1 MKKSSSTIRTNI
13 ARLQEQLK
21 QAEADEAQ
29 RIGRIALKAGLGEI
43 EVDDDELR
51 AAFAELAT
59 RFQRSASRSTG
70 KGGGGAGSI
79 AASSTTSLPPGAT
92 AHGTEEA

>member
-21 QAEADEAQ
+21 QAETDEAQ

-43 EVDDDELR
+43 EVDDEELR
-51 AAFAELAT
+51 AAFEELAK
-59 RFQRSASRSTG
+59 RFRSGKSRSAG
-70 KGGGGAGSI
+70 KGGGEGGI
-79 AASSTTSLPPGAT
+79 AVSSQASVSPGAT

>member
-21 QAEADEAQ
+21 QAETDEAL

-51 AAFAELAT
+51 AAFEELAK
-59 RFQRSASRSTG
+59 RFRGGKSKSTG
-70 KGGGGAGSI
+70 NGGGAGSI
-79 AASSTTSLPPGAT
+79 AASSTTSVPPGAT

>member
-51 AAFAELAT
+51 AAFAELAE
-59 RFQRSASRSTG
+59 RFQSSVSKSTG
-70 KGGGGAGSI
+70 KEGGTDSI
-79 AASSTTSLPPGAT
+79 VASSTTTVPPGAT